1 MFILVQP
8 VCKNKLIKPSHIS
21 LWHIILFVRVIA
33 FELPDCLRISNQRIS
48 QSEEGWHWTGS
59 GGLFFFNDFYNP
71 LSLPSPALP
80 VLPFPISFLLAPLT
94 PPSSS
99 SLLSSSSSL
108 ARHCFLSLSASTHQS
123 PSALC
128 VDAFSQHNSITSEHV
143 QPPHHPP
150 PHLCSLHH
158 HHHLSLGS

>member
-1 MFILVQP
+1 MTHYFICTCNSFWAAWLPAYFQSAYQP
-8 VCKNKLIKPSHIS
+8 I
-21 LWHIILFVRVIA
+21 R
-33 FELPDCLRISNQRIS
+33 
-48 QSEEGWHWTGS
+48 
-59 GGLFFFNDFYNP
+59 GGLTLNRERRSFFFFNDFYNP

-128 VDAFSQHNSITSEHV
+128 VDAFSQPNSITSEHV
-143 QPPHHPP
+143 QPPHTPP

-158 HHHLSLGS
+158 HHLSLGS